1 MDRDEAQQ
9 PTDAQPV
16 DQADAAPSD
25 SPQEAESS
33 FFNRMIRGL
42 AGVVGGGRDPEPS
55 EPAAEQ
61 ETPPAP
67 TPDAASQQPV
77 DATQTPEFR
86 AAVQAAKDR
95 ELVRERRE
103 IATTQAE
110 QGNLQPIRDLAERGD
125 QWALRQLEKNGDTW
139 ALGEITAKQLREQQA
154 RENDPVPVLA
164 TSFDQAILWPVLGA
178 LPKEEEDRI
187 VGPNGIQGFDGRQKA
202 ITEAVAS
209 LKRHAAEEA
218 LTKAL
223 DDEAYA
229 RKLVGESSALRQVLL
244 THPVLAKQLRAMF
257 RGEIDEPDLAPGYG
271 PGRGGQRES
280 DVMNQM
286 IRDLAQGAEVRGP
299 RERAAGAGA
308 RNGRA
313 VNLDVLDDDD

>member
-77 DATQTPEFR
+77 DVTQTPEFR

-95 ELVRERRE
+95 ELVRERRDF
-103 IATTQAE
+103 ARGRAD
-110 QGNLQPIRDLAERGD
+110 QGDLEPIRALAEKGD
-125 QWALRQLEKNGDTW
+125 QWALRELEKNGDTW

-154 RENDPVPVLA
+154 RENDPAPTLA
-164 TSFDQAILWPVLGA
+164 TAFDQSVLWPVLEA
-178 LPKEEEDRI
+178 LPLEDEQRI
-187 VGPNGIQGFDGRQKA
+187 VGQGIQGFDGRQKA

-209 LKRHAAEEA
+209 LKKHAAVDA
-218 LTKAL
+218 LVKSLEDEGYVRKAL
-223 DDEAYA
+223 
-229 RKLVGESSALRQVLL
+229 ESEPYRNAILK
-244 THPVLAKQLRAMF
+244 HPVLGKQLLARH
-257 RGEIDEPDLAPGYG
+257 RGEFDEPDLAPGYG